1 MTIEELYNKK
11 VEEIKAFG
19 SQTQNE
25 LFVRYGI
32 LMERISKTVLEYLHE
47 EGKDGQVDGEMIV
60 GVYFAHCWSVARFAK
75 FFDSFN
81 GSTTKEM
88 LPHLLELCLNAE
100 DLVEKEIRFGKEA
113 MV

>member
-11 VEEIKAFG
+11 AEEIKAFG
-19 SQTQNE
+19 SQAQNE

-47 EGKDGQVDGEMIV
+47 EGKDGQVDGEMVV

-75 FFDSFN
+75 IFDSLT

-88 LPHLLELCLNAE
+88 LPHVLELILNAE
-100 DLVEKEIRFGKEA
+100 DLVEEEIRLRKEA
-113 MV
+113 MS